1 MIFFASELHD
11 SGSSSFIVNFFVWER
26 KVKLWVVEEETIF
39 LHLYGRDDTLQFAT
53 WRQVEEKKC
62 VSFSRIGKRVVAF
75 VLAEP
80 TAFFRRKKGARCVFW
95 ENVVWCRH
103 WLFSKSA
110 TSAVWCYFVECPLLF
125 SGVLVFFA
133 ITTVAN
139 SPLFPKFVRAKKKLG
154 KTVPRVWES
163 SRLTWKRQRKRKI
176 EAMRTFLV

>member
-1 MIFFASELHD
+1 M
-11 SGSSSFIVNFFVWER
+11 
-26 KVKLWVVEEETIF
+26 KLWVVVEETIF

-53 WRQVEEKKC
+53 CRQVEEKKC
-62 VSFSRIGKRVVAF
+62 VSFSRIGKRVVVAF

-139 SPLFPKFVRAKKKLG
+139 SPLFPKFVRAKKS
-154 KTVPRVWES
+154 WE
-163 SRLTWKRQRKRKI
+163 KRCQGCGNQAVLPGRDREKRKL
-176 EAMRTFLV
+176 RL